1 MSSAHCHL
9 LEKKKKTK
17 SIFISGIKLS
27 IFCLEKKKQQQ
38 SLKGKGK
45 KPQRIAWKRPADDL
59 FDHSY
64 KLVSAELRTM
74 HLFWIK
80 YESYEIKIDEYR
92 EAFST
97 PELTMGVDHLYF

>member
-1 MSSAHCHL
+1 MPFAGK
-9 LEKKKKTK
+9 EKKKTK
-17 SIFISGIKLS
+17 SSFISGIKLS
-27 IFCLEKKKQQQ
+27 IFCLEKKKKQ

-45 KPQRIAWKRPADDL
+45 KPERIPWKRPADDL
-59 FDHSY
+59 LDHSY

-80 YESYEIKIDEYR
+80 YESYEIKIDEYL